1 MSVVKRLMLS
11 WSLSYRNTSFKD
23 DSGRKYKWKGNVAGH
38 GTALEVWQVLSFLC
52 GRCAE

>member
-38 GTALEVWQVLSFLC
+38 GTALEV
-52 GRCAE
+52 